1 MWRSNRHPKN
11 YYRMVA
17 MKKLL
22 VAMFAVALMAAC
34 SSEPS
39 KPAETTKPQ
48 PKPPDL
54 LTARSALQ
62 KLYIS
67 AHGWGPDARPY
78 RLESAPNA
86 DSKGRDGK
94 SAFWKAGFASVA
106 QRGTKPYSWS
116 GSEGPDRGVNP
127 GIEDTY
133 NPNNASTQAFDI
145 AFLKID
151 SDKAF
156 EVAQQHGGDKLL
168 AKDADT
174 PVLYILEWDRVNN
187 NLVWHVIYGNSRDDA
202 KLKVAVN
209 ATSGEFIR
217 IEKS

>member
-1 MWRSNRHPKN
+1 
-11 YYRMVA
+11 

-22 VAMFAVALMAAC
+22 VSLFALALMSAC

-39 KPAETTKPQ
+39 KPAETAKPQ
-48 PKPPDL
+48 PKPADVI
-54 LTARSALQ
+54 TGRSALQ

-67 AHGWGPDARPY
+67 AHGWGSDARPY
-78 RLESAPNA
+78 RLESMLNS

-94 SAFWKAGFASVA
+94 SAVWRASFASVA
-106 QRGTKPYSWS
+106 QRGTKPYTFS

-133 NPNNASTQAFDI
+133 NPNNASTTAFDI
-145 AFLKID
+145 AFLKTD

-156 EVAQQHGGDKLL
+156 EVAQQHGGDKILERSP
-168 AKDADT
+168 DA

-187 NLVWHVIYGNSRDDA
+187 ELVWHVVYGTSRSDA

>member
-1 MWRSNRHPKN
+1 
-11 YYRMVA
+11 

-22 VAMFAVALMAAC
+22 MAMFGLALLTAC

-39 KPAETTKPQ
+39 KPVEPAKPQ
-48 PKPPDL
+48 PADL

-67 AHGWGPDARPY
+67 ARGWGSDARPY
-78 RLESAPNA
+78 RLESSSNA

-94 SAFWKAGFASVA
+94 SAIWRAGFASA
-106 QRGTKPYSWS
+106 AKRGTKPYVWS
-116 GSEGPDRGVNP
+116 GSAGSDRGVNP

-133 NPNNASTQAFDI
+133 NPNNASTHAFDI
-145 AFLKID
+145 AFLKVD

-156 EVAQQHGGDKLL
+156 EVAQQHGGDKVI
-168 AKDADT
+168 AKAPDT
-174 PVLYILEWDRVNN
+174 PVLYILEWDVVANE
-187 NLVWHVIYGNSRDDA
+187 LIWHVIYGNSRDDA

-209 ATSGEFIR
+209 ATTGEFIR

>member
-1 MWRSNRHPKN
+1 
-11 YYRMVA
+11 

-22 VAMFAVALMAAC
+22 VAMFALALMTAC
-34 SSEPS
+34 SSEAP
-39 KPAETTKPQ
+39 KNTETAKPQ
-48 PKPPDL
+48 PKPPEL

-67 AHGWGPDARPY
+67 AHGWGADARPY
-78 RLESAPNA
+78 RVESTANA
-86 DSKGRDGK
+86 DSNGRDGK
-94 SAFWKAGFASVA
+94 SAIWHAGFASVA
-106 QRGTKPYSWS
+106 QRGTKPYTWS

-133 NPNNASTQAFDI
+133 NPSNASTTAFDI

-156 EVAQQHGGDKLL
+156 EVAQQHGGDKILE
-168 AKDADT
+168 KSPDT

-187 NLVWHVIYGNSRDDA
+187 LLVWHVIYGTSRSDA
-202 KLKVAVN
+202 KLKIAVN
-209 ATSGEFIR
+209 ATSGEYLR
-217 IEKS
+217 VEKS

>member
-1 MWRSNRHPKN
+1 
-11 YYRMVA
+11 

-22 VAMFAVALMAAC
+22 VSVFALALMTAC
-34 SSEPS
+34 TSEPS
-39 KPAETTKPQ
+39 KPAEPAKPQ
-48 PKPPDL
+48 PADL
-54 LTARSALQ
+54 VTARSALQ

-78 RLESAPNA
+78 RLESSSNE

-94 SAFWKAGFASVA
+94 SAIWRAGFASAA
-106 QRGTKPYSWS
+106 QRSTRPYSWS
-116 GSEGPDRGVNP
+116 GTGSDRGVSQ
-127 GIEDTY
+127 GVQDTY

-145 AFLKID
+145 AFLKTD

-156 EVAQQHGGDKLL
+156 EVAQQHGGDKILE
-168 AKDADT
+168 KSPDT

-187 NLVWHVIYGNSRDDA
+187 QLVWHVVYGESRDNA

-209 ATSGEFIR
+209 ASTGEFLR

>member
-1 MWRSNRHPKN
+1 
-11 YYRMVA
+11 

-22 VAMFAVALMAAC
+22 VAIFAMALMTAC
-34 SSEPS
+34 SSEAPKS
-39 KPAETTKPQ
+39 TQTTKPQ
-48 PKPPDL
+48 PKPAEL

-67 AHGWGPDARPY
+67 AHGWGADAKPY
-78 RLESAPNA
+78 RIESTPNA

-94 SAFWKAGFASVA
+94 SAIWRAAFASNM
-106 QRGTKPYSWS
+106 QRSTKPYTWS
-116 GSEGPDRGVNP
+116 GSGESDRGVNP
-127 GIEDTY
+127 GLQDSY
-133 NPNNASTQAFDI
+133 NPNNASTTVFDI

-156 EVAQQHGGDKLL
+156 EVAQQHGGDKIL

-187 NLVWHVIYGNSRDDA
+187 ELIYHVIYGTSRSDA

-209 ATSGEFIR
+209 ATSGEFLR

>member
-1 MWRSNRHPKN
+1 MQ
-11 YYRMVA
+11 
-17 MKKLL
+17 KLL
-22 VAMFAVALMAAC
+22 MAMLALALLTGC
-34 SSEPS
+34 SSEAT
-39 KPAETTKPQ
+39 KPAEATKPQ
-48 PKPPDL
+48 PKPPEIV
-54 LTARSALQ
+54 TARTAFQ

-67 AHGWGPDARPY
+67 AHGWGRDAQAY

-86 DSKGRDGK
+86 DSNGHDGK
-94 SAFWKAGFASVA
+94 SAIWRAGFASVA
-106 QRGTKPYSWS
+106 QRGTKPYTWS
-116 GSEGPDRGVNP
+116 GSEGPDRGINP

-133 NPNNASTQAFDI
+133 NPNNASTQVFDM
-145 AFLKID
+145 AFLKTD

-168 AKDADT
+168 AKTPDT

-187 NLVWHVIYGNSRDDA
+187 QLVWHVIYGSSRDEA

-209 ATSGEFIR
+209 ATTGEFLR

>member
-1 MWRSNRHPKN
+1 
-11 YYRMVA
+11 

-22 VAMFAVALMAAC
+22 MAMFCLALITAC
-34 SSEPS
+34 STQPS
-39 KPAETTKPQ
+39 KPAENAKPE

-78 RLESAPNA
+78 RLESMPNA

-94 SAFWKAGFASVA
+94 SAVWRAGFASVA
-106 QRGTKPYSWS
+106 QRGTKPYTWS

-133 NPNNASTQAFDI
+133 NPNNASTFAFDI

-156 EVAQQHGGDKLL
+156 EVGQQHGGDKLL
-168 AKDADT
+168 EKAADT

-187 NLVWHVIYGNSRDDA
+187 QLVWHVIYGNSRDDA

-209 ATSGEFIR
+209 ATTGEYLR

>member
-1 MWRSNRHPKN
+1 
-11 YYRMVA
+11 

-22 VAMFAVALMAAC
+22 VSVFALALMTAC

-39 KPAETTKPQ
+39 KPAESAKPE
-48 PKPPDL
+48 PKPADI

-78 RLESAPNA
+78 RLESTPNA

-94 SAFWKAGFASVA
+94 SAIWRAGFASVA
-106 QRGTKPYSWS
+106 QRGTKPYTWS
-116 GSEGPDRGVNP
+116 GSGTDRGVNP

-133 NPNNASTQAFDI
+133 NPNNSSTQAFDF
-145 AFLKID
+145 AFLKTD

-156 EVAQQHGGDKLL
+156 EVAQQHGGDKILE
-168 AKDADT
+168 KSPDT
-174 PVLYILEWDRVNN
+174 TVLYILEWDRVNN
-187 NLVWHVIYGNSRDDA
+187 QLVWHVVYGESRDNA

-209 ATSGEFIR
+209 ASTGEFLR

>member
-1 MWRSNRHPKN
+1 
-11 YYRMVA
+11 

-22 VAMFAVALMAAC
+22 LAIFALSLLTAC
-34 SSEPS
+34 SSEAPKNAENA
-39 KPAETTKPQ
+39 KPA
-48 PKPPDL
+48 PKPPEL

-78 RLESAPNA
+78 RVESTPNS
-86 DSKGRDGK
+86 DSNGRDGK
-94 SAFWKAGFASVA
+94 SAIWHAGFASVV
-106 QRGTKPYSWS
+106 QRGTKPYTWS

-133 NPNNASTQAFDI
+133 NPGNASTTAFDI
-145 AFLKID
+145 AFLKTD

-156 EVAQQHGGDKLL
+156 EVAQQHGGEKLL
-168 AKDADT
+168 AKEADT

-187 NLVWHVIYGNSRDDA
+187 LLIWHVIYGNSRSDA

-209 ATSGEFIR
+209 ATSGEFLR

>member
-1 MWRSNRHPKN
+1 
-11 YYRMVA
+11 

-22 VAMFAVALMAAC
+22 MAMFALALLTAC
-34 SSEPS
+34 SSEAP
-39 KPAETTKPQ
+39 KPAENTKPQ
-48 PKPPDL
+48 PQAPDL
-54 LTARSALQ
+54 LTARSAFQ

-78 RLESAPNA
+78 RVESMPNA

-94 SAFWKAGFASVA
+94 SAIWKASFASVA
-106 QRGTKPYSWS
+106 KRGTKPYTWS
-116 GSEGPDRGVNP
+116 GSEGSERGVNP
-127 GIEDTY
+127 GLEDTY
-133 NPNNASTQAFDI
+133 NPGNASTQAFDM

-168 AKDADT
+168 AKAADT

-187 NLVWHVIYGNSRDDA
+187 ELVWHVIYGTSRGDA

-209 ATSGEFIR
+209 ATSGEFLR

>member
-1 MWRSNRHPKN
+1 
-11 YYRMVA
+11 
-17 MKKLL
+17 MKQLL
-22 VAMFAVALMAAC
+22 VFCFALALMTAC

-39 KPAETTKPQ
+39 KPAETAKPQ
-48 PKPPDL
+48 PKPADVI
-54 LTARSALQ
+54 TARSALQ

-78 RLESAPNA
+78 RLESMPNP

-94 SAFWKAGFASVA
+94 SAIWRAGFASVA
-106 QRGTKPYSWS
+106 QRGTKPYTFF
-116 GSEGPDRGVNP
+116 GSDGPDRGVNP

-133 NPNNASTQAFDI
+133 NPNNASTTAFDI
-145 AFLKID
+145 AFLKTD

-156 EVAQQHGGDKLL
+156 EVAQQHGGDKILE
-168 AKDADT
+168 KSPDT

-187 NLVWHVIYGNSRDDA
+187 QLVWHVVYGNSRDDA

-209 ATSGEFIR
+209 ATTGEFIR

>member
-1 MWRSNRHPKN
+1 
-11 YYRMVA
+11 

-22 VAMFAVALMAAC
+22 LSVFALLLMSAC
-34 SSEPS
+34 SSQPS
-39 KPAETTKPQ
+39 NPAESAKPQ
-48 PKPPDL
+48 PKPADVI
-54 LTARSALQ
+54 TARSALQ

-78 RLESAPNA
+78 RLESMPNA

-94 SAFWKAGFASVA
+94 SAIWRAGFASVA
-106 QRGTKPYSWS
+106 QRGTKPYTFS

-133 NPNNASTQAFDI
+133 NPNNASTTAFDI
-145 AFLKID
+145 AFLKTD

-156 EVAQQHGGDKLL
+156 EVAQHHGGDKILE
-168 AKDADT
+168 KSPDT

-187 NLVWHVIYGNSRDDA
+187 VLVWHVVYGTSRDDA
-202 KLKVAVN
+202 KLKIAVN
-209 ATSGEFIR
+209 ASTGEFIR
-217 IEKS
+217 VEKS

>member
-1 MWRSNRHPKN
+1 
-11 YYRMVA
+11 

-22 VAMFAVALMAAC
+22 MAMFALALLTAC

-39 KPAETTKPQ
+39 KTSETAKPQ
-48 PKPPDL
+48 PKPAEL
-54 LTARSALQ
+54 LPARSALQ

-67 AHGWGPDARPY
+67 ARGWGADARPY
-78 RLESAPNA
+78 RLESTPNA
-86 DSKGRDGK
+86 DSQGRDGK
-94 SAFWKAGFASVA
+94 SAIWRAGFASVA
-106 QRGTKPYSWS
+106 KRGTKPYVWS

-127 GIEDTY
+127 GTEDTY
-133 NPNNASTQAFDI
+133 NPNNASTHAFDI
-145 AFLKID
+145 AFLKVD

-168 AKDADT
+168 AKAADT
-174 PVLYILEWDRVNN
+174 PVLYILEWDVVANE
-187 NLVWHVIYGNSRDDA
+187 LVWHVIYGNSRDDA

-209 ATSGEFIR
+209 GTTGEFIR

>member
-1 MWRSNRHPKN
+1 
-11 YYRMVA
+11 

-22 VAMFAVALMAAC
+22 LSVFALMLMTAC
-34 SSEPS
+34 SSEPT
-39 KPAETTKPQ
+39 KPAETAKPQ
-48 PKPPDL
+48 PKPADVI
-54 LTARSALQ
+54 TARSALQ

-78 RLESAPNA
+78 RLESMPNA

-94 SAFWKAGFASVA
+94 SAVWRAGFASVA
-106 QRGTKPYSWS
+106 QRGTKPYTFS
-116 GSEGPDRGVNP
+116 GSDGPDRGVNP

-133 NPNNASTQAFDI
+133 NPNNASTTAFDI
-145 AFLKID
+145 AFLKTD

-168 AKDADT
+168 EKSPDT

-187 NLVWHVIYGNSRDDA
+187 TLVWHVVYGTSRDDA

-209 ATSGEFIR
+209 ASTGEFIR